1 MPIRTDTLLSLQAK
15 KWLKKSPGA
24 WLRSS
29 RQEIVP
35 SLPTNILL
43 RPVLAQGSVCKCV
56 EMLDR
61 RRPGCSTRGPWIH
74 HGARTQ
80 RDRAERWNSSSRR
93 WCTTCASRKA
103 PHGVPAMTRR
113 QGRVRDIDR
122 NSSHA
127 SCARGGLRLP
137 QPNLRTWR
145 RRWYMQHCL
154 HEMASG
160 MNKNEQ
166 EAVVRTKF
174 VNRRLPGEVLE
185 RVKARLDLC
194 SPLPARSYKTM
205 EYFFLKKCG
214 KGNPKKQP

>member
-137 QPNLRTWR
+137 SQI
-145 RRWYMQHCL
+145 
-154 HEMASG
+154 SG
-160 MNKNEQ
+160 PED
-166 EAVVRTKF
+166 EDGTCSIACTKWP
-174 VNRRLPGEVLE
+174 VEWT
-185 RVKARLDLC
+185 
-194 SPLPARSYKTM
+194 KT
-205 EYFFLKKCG
+205 
-214 KGNPKKQP
+214 NKKQLCEQSLSIAACQERCWNEWKLG